1 MEVTGIFSSLLFL
14 VQRTLEKRFISKKM
28 MHLQRN
34 QIKFF
39 LKIICKTIN
48 PIRARQGQ
56 ESVKK

>member
-28 MHLQRN
+28 MRLQRN

-39 LKIICKTIN
+39 LKIICKTTN